1 MPTRDLLEIFW
12 RRDHDELMQ
21 VRMTN
26 ETLLEGSKFFD
37 KTPKGFHAIA
47 EEEAKSSRGGAAEV

>member
-1 MPTRDLLEIFW
+1 
-12 RRDHDELMQ
+12 MQ

>member
-1 MPTRDLLEIFW
+1 
-12 RRDHDELMQ
+12 MQ

-26 ETLLEGSKFFD
+26 ETLLECSKFFD